1 MNKKILH
8 LFLIAGLL
16 LCCITRVL
24 ALDNDGKKRHVAKTR
39 SIRYYADGTIK
50 SITETYPNKQTVKK
64 NYDEAETLIEK
75 ILPDGSIVKY
85 TYDFEDGLKIVTEHY
100 DNEGTIIKRHFNKKN
115 QIIKSEYPDYFEQYE
130 YTYDSIGDLDK
141 VIVTKDDGTK
151 QEIEPDDNSLSFL
164 YDYDIIGSEVIGDFS
179 HISDK
184 EYIYNP
190 TRFKEKMMMHKKYNR
205 LPKY

>member
-16 LCCITRVL
+16 LCCTDKIL
-24 ALDNDGKKRHVAKTR
+24 AKDNDGKKRTVAKTR
-39 SIRYYADGTIK
+39 SIRYYPDGTIK
-50 SITETYPNKQTVKK
+50 SITVTYPDNQTVKK
-64 NYDEAETLIEK
+64 IYDEGETLIEK
-75 ILPDGSIVKY
+75 ILSDGSKIKY
-85 TYDFEDGLKIVTEHY
+85 TYEFEDGRKTVTEHY
-100 DNEGTIIKRHFNKKN
+100 DNEGTIIKRHFNNKN
-115 QIIKSEYPDYFEQYE
+115 QIIKSEYPDYSEQYE
-130 YTYDSIGDLDK
+130 YTYDSIGDLNK
-141 VIVTKDDGTK
+141 IIIIKTDGSK
-151 QEIEPDDNSLSFL
+151 EEIEPNDNRLSFL
-164 YDYDIIGSEVIGDFS
+164 YDYDIIGSDTIDDFS